1 MSQGLKSAFFVPV
14 CVAWLPWGTGD
25 AAWTVLVPH
34 WDLLEFLLHIG
45 V

>member
-1 MSQGLKSAFFVPV
+1 MHSLFLFALFGSLGVP
-14 CVAWLPWGTGD
+14 GD

-34 WDLLEFLLHIG
+34 WDLLGFPLRIG